1 MTTSTEIVVH
11 KTQEERHSNFLYKQ
25 AEVLA
30 NTDIVPSHLK
40 GKPSQ
45 IFAIVT
51 IGDTLG
57 IAPATAIQS
66 FASINGQVTMSA
78 ELMRAL
84 ILGQGHSITFPTSTR
99 DTCVIKGRRKE
110 TGDECVV
117 EYTLED
123 AQIAGLCGIKDGK
136 AYARSNQ
143 GKPLSWEKYP
153 RQLLAARATTELA
166 RLLFPDI
173 IKGVSYTPEEIGGEY
188 IEDDNK
194 ISFDVE
200 HAHVNGEPIQQYELT
215 DVLGIDPV
223 GQLNEIIDNTFAPV
237 DEPPMPDD
245 EIAFEHAVSKDDGVE
260 TFLSNAQRGKIF
272 AMTGKL
278 VKGGT
283 YTQETLDEAYKVMF
297 GDKSRSDLTITQ
309 ASKWIEYLLK
319 LEEGAKQ

>member
-1 MTTSTEIVVH
+1 MTTTAETTEIVTY
-11 KTQEERHSNFLYKQ
+11 KTPEEKHSNFLFRQ

-45 IFAIVT
+45 IYAIVS

-173 IKGVSYTPEEIGGEY
+173 IKGVSYTPEEIGGEF
-188 IEDDNK
+188 IEEDNK
-194 ISFDVE
+194 ISFQVESPTIDGVAIEDVGRY
-200 HAHVNGEPIQQYELT
+200 GEPDSDQMHGAMVNY
-215 DVLGIDPV
+215 P
-223 GQLNEIIDNTFAPV
+223 
-237 DEPPMPDD
+237 DE
-245 EIAFEHAVSKDDGVE
+245 ETKAAFEYALSKDDGVE

-272 AMTGKL
+272 FMIGKL

>member
-1 MTTSTEIVVH
+1 MTTTTEITTY
-11 KTQEERHSNFLYKQ
+11 KTPEQQHSNHLYKQ

-30 NTDIVPSHLK
+30 NTDIVPSHLR
-40 GKPSQ
+40 GKPAQ
-45 IFAIVT
+45 IYAIVS

-57 IAPATAIQS
+57 IAPATAVQS

-84 ILGQGHSITFPTSTR
+84 ILGQGHSITFPVSTR

-136 AYARSNQ
+136 AYARSSQ

-166 RLLFPDI
+166 RLLFPDV

-194 ISFDVE
+194 IVFEIENATIAGESIDDDPLEHDGFDPAQFGVQ
-200 HAHVNGEPIQQYELT
+200 HDDDG
-215 DVLGIDPV
+215 
-223 GQLNEIIDNTFAPV
+223 NEIEQAFDNAL
-237 DEPPMPDD
+237 
-245 EIAFEHAVSKDDGVE
+245 AKDDDTE
-260 TFLSNAQRGKIF
+260 LLLSNSQRGKIF

-278 VKGGT
+278 VKTGIVK
-283 YTQETLDEAYKVMF
+283 QETLDEAYTVMF
-297 GDKSRSDLTITQ
+297 GDKSRSKLTVGE
-309 ASKWIEYLLK
+309 ASTWIEYLVN
-319 LEEGAKQ
+319 LETGSTK

>member
-1 MTTSTEIVVH
+1 MTQIETY
-11 KTQEERHSNFLYKQ
+11 KTPEQQHSNHLYKQ

-30 NTDIVPSHLK
+30 NTDIVPSHLR
-40 GKPSQ
+40 GKPAQ
-45 IFAIVT
+45 IYAIVS

-57 IAPATAIQS
+57 IAPATAVQS

-84 ILGQGHSITFPTSTR
+84 ILGQGHSITFPVSTR
-99 DTCVIKGRRKE
+99 SECVIKGRRKE

-136 AYARSNQ
+136 AYARSRSGQ
-143 GKPLSWEKYP
+143 PLSWEKYP

-173 IKGVSYTPEEIGGEY
+173 IKGVSYTPEEIGGDY

-194 ISFDVE
+194 ISFQVE
-200 HAHVNGEPIQQYELT
+200 SAT
-215 DVLGIDPV
+215 IDGNAIV
-223 GQLNEIIDNTFAPV
+223 T
-237 DEPPMPDD
+237 PDD
-245 EIAFEHAVSKDDGVE
+245 DIDAFIGETEPEYLDEIPEENIEQAFDNALAKDDGVE

-278 VKGGT
+278 VKGKKVE
-283 YTQETLDEAYKVMF
+283 QEILDEAYKVMF
-297 GDKSRSDLTITQ
+297 GEKSRAELTIDE
-309 ASKWIEYLLK
+309 ASKWIEYLVN
-319 LEEGAKQ
+319 LEEGAS